1 MGNTGKAHIKN
12 EILQGVFKENLRLST
27 SQVHTACPAKQQKS
41 SRKPI
46 NFGLTTLFVTMIFCL
61 VEFFAYPIYHQA
73 ANPIASLETTTYLLA
88 EQMNPAHSTLTPV
101 STMQTKEVATVQPD
115 AKNNSLLE
123 PAGYMVLRPP
133 AISLPTPRPMP
144 AFDAERLLDYN
155 FLFNADQIRLSS
167 VFGLDIQTIVIDPG
181 HGGKDPGAIG
191 SEGTL
196 EKDIVMD
203 IALRLRDRLMQSGR
217 YTVLLTR
224 ETDTFISL
232 ADRVEFSNSNN
243 ADLFISLHINALPQK
258 ESNVTE
264 TFYFG
269 PPTEPYTLLL
279 AEQENRG
286 SQILSG
292 DFKNM
297 IEKIGM
303 VLKQQESA
311 NLATTIQDSL
321 FSNLKKYDRE
331 IVNNGTKI
339 APFVVLLGVDAP
351 SVLVEISC
359 ISQKEEEEKLNDTE
373 YRQRIITSLEAGISG
388 YLSNRHTQ
396 VVKGDNNGK
405 KNGNKSG

>member
-1 MGNTGKAHIKN
+1 MAKGGKTQIKN
-12 EILQGVFKENLRLST
+12 EILQGIYKENLKLSNN
-27 SQVHTACPAKQQKS
+27 QVGGESAAEQKNN
-41 SRKPI
+41 SRST
-46 NFGLTTLFVTMIFCL
+46 NYHLTIVVITMVLAL
-61 VEFFAYPIYHQA
+61 VHLSAYPLYHQA
-73 ANPIASLETTTYLLA
+73 ADQVTSFDITAPLPFNESIAKTPPEALVSLAPAAEMLKTPLETKNIA
-88 EQMNPAHSTLTPV
+88 EKKAPRYMIFRPPPLP
-101 STMQTKEVATVQPD
+101 
-115 AKNNSLLE
+115 E
-123 PAGYMVLRPP
+123 PAPSPV
-133 AISLPTPRPMP
+133 ISFNP
-144 AFDAERLLDYN
+144 ERLLDYN
-155 FLFNADQIRLSS
+155 FLFDSDQIRLSS

-191 SEGTL
+191 AGGTR

-203 IALRLRDRLMQSGR
+203 IALRLRDKLMQSGQ

-232 ADRVEFSNSNN
+232 ADRVNFSNSNK

-258 ESNVTE
+258 ERNVTE

-269 PPTEPYTLLL
+269 PPKELYTLQL

-297 IEKIGM
+297 IQKIGV

-311 NLATTIQDSL
+311 TLAATIQDSL
-321 FSNLKKYDRE
+321 FSNLEKYDRE
-331 IVNNGTKI
+331 IVDNGTKI

-351 SVLVEISC
+351 SVLVEVSC
-359 ISQKEEEEKLNDTE
+359 ISQQEEEINLNDAA
-373 YRQRIITSLEAGISG
+373 YRERIITSLQTGITR
-388 YLSNRHTQ
+388 YLSNRNTQ

-405 KNGNKSG
+405 KSGNKSG

>member
-1 MGNTGKAHIKN
+1 MGNVGKPHIKN
-12 EILQGVFKENLRLST
+12 EILQGVYKENLRLST
-27 SQVHTACPAKQQKS
+27 SQVKTDCPVQQRQS
-41 SRKPI
+41 NRSRI
-46 NFGLTTLFVTMIFCL
+46 NFGFTTLIITMIICL

-73 ANPIASLETTTYLLA
+73 ADSIASLETSIPFLFDQTY
-88 EQMNPAHSTLTPV
+88 PAHPSETPV
-101 STMQTKEVATVQPD
+101 STLLAKEMNAATPHVKKTSVPK
-115 AKNNSLLE
+115 ATNYMVIRPPVISE
-123 PAGYMVLRPP
+123 PA
-133 AISLPTPRPMP
+133 PRPMP
-144 AFDAERLLDYN
+144 AFDTERLLDYN

-167 VFGLDIQTIVIDPG
+167 VFGLEIQTIVIDPG

-191 SEGTL
+191 SEGTR

-203 IALRLRDRLMQSGR
+203 IALRLRDKLMQSGQ

-232 ADRVEFSNSNN
+232 ADRVEFSNSNK

-269 PPTEPYTLLL
+269 PPTEAYTLRL

-297 IEKIGM
+297 IEKIGL

-321 FSNLKKYDRE
+321 FSNLEKYDRE

-359 ISQKEEEEKLNDTE
+359 ISKKEEEEKLNDTA
-373 YRQRIITSLEAGISG
+373 YRERIIISLEAGITG

-396 VVKGDNNGK
+396 VVKGDSNGK
-405 KNGNKSG
+405 KIGNKNG